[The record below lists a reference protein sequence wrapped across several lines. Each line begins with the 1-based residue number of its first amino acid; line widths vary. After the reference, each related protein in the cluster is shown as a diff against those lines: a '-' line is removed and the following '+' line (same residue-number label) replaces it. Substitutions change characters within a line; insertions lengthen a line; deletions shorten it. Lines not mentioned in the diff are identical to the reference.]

1 MASKYPFVKNTDTSL
16 RNLWNRRVYEYLDE
30 FFRKAYFDNNSTPV
44 VSDDP
49 GAERSIDSYKRAGSD
64 DGWALPCGGGSEKPY
79 KSYFRVLIDANG
91 MIAVTNGADSATEES
106 KCGAVKVNGQR
117 VDVLA
122 DFFAPGTSTT
132 HYIWLHSWIDSDGVA
147 HAKIIDGDTI
157 PPDNPNDGI
166 GHGSQLL
173 ARVAVDEDGV
183 ATITQDY
190 LRGGEHLEIIAGDC
204 NGGAIAEAE

>member
-1 MASKYPFVKNTDTSL
+1 MDAPQKSFMDAVMEA
-16 RNLWNRRVYEYLDE
+16 NRRSTANSGSFLRETIEDPRVSILVALVNDLRARVDE
-30 FFRKAYFDNNSTPV
+30 LE
-44 VSDDP
+44 DDFP
-49 GAERSIDSYKRAGSD
+49 ENDI
-64 DGWALPCGGGSEKPY
+64 GGGDLGDTY
-79 KSYFRVLIDANG
+79 RSYFRVLIDSDG
-91 MIAVTNGADSATEES
+91 MIAVTDGADSATEES

-117 VDVLA
+117 VEVLA

-132 HYIWLHSWIDSDGVA
+132 HCIWLHSWIDSDGVA
-147 HAKIIDGDTI
+147 HAEIIDGDTI
-157 PPDNPNDGI
+157 PPDNPNAGI

-173 ARVAVDEDGV
+173 ARVAVDEHGV